1 MKIFTF
7 NDSVLKRHYKNIG
20 FSFKLILLIIALKPI
35 INVLEDTSF
44 INLPISI
51 LQVIGLLL
59 FTILIIGLKKRD
71 ESEYEMVF
79 FTYNIFTILY
89 VINVLFVLFNNFDFS
104 IIAMSAKV
112 LLAPL
117 MFIYFLKNLKTHSD
131 MNLILNSFLI
141 SSIPLLGTSI
151 FSIIMGESISTRG
164 FERISTAYGDIA
176 TIGISLNIILVLL
189 LYRFLSS
196 KIRLVTLLGY
206 ISISILVLIN
216 IVHAT
221 STIIFFS
228 IIILFLYYQYKE
240 KFFIGFIVSAILIV
254 GSYFTIQNWS
264 YRFIDNFFGKELEI
278 ITSEESQFRFDDDVM
293 FHGRMGRFKIHF
305 DYYLEQN
312 TFNLF
317 FGGLSIKY
325 PYMMG
330 HGTHNDFL
338 RILFTTGILGFIIY
352 VSFLILMIIKS
363 IMSSNIY
370 NKFLLQSGL
379 LILLLYSITLTP
391 STYVDLNLFLIPT
404 FIYVIKT
411 ERRIKL
417 F

>member
-1 MKIFTF
+1 MRIFTF
-7 NDSVLKRHYKNIG
+7 NDIALKRHYKSIG
-20 FSFKLILLIIALKPI
+20 YSFKLILIIIALKPI

-51 LQVIGLLL
+51 LQ
-59 FTILIIGLKKRD
+59 IIGLVLFVLLIVGLKKID
-71 ESEYEMVF
+71 TSKYEMIF
-79 FTYNIFTILY
+79 FIYKMFIILY
-89 VINVLFVLFNNFDFS
+89 VINVLLVTFNNFDFS

-117 MFIYFLKNLKTHSD
+117 MFIYFLKNLRTHSD

-141 SSIPLLGTSI
+141 SSIPLLSTSI
-151 FSIIMGESISTRG
+151 FSIIIGESISTRG

-176 TIGISLNIILVLL
+176 TIGISLNIVLVLL

-196 KIRLVTLLGY
+196 KISLFILLGY
-206 ISISILVLIN
+206 IFVSILVLVN
-216 IVHAT
+216 IVHAA

-240 KFFIGFIVSAILIV
+240 RFFIGIVVSGILII
-254 GSYFTIQNWS
+254 GSYFTLQDWS
-264 YRFIDNFFGKELEI
+264 YRFINSFFGKELEMI
-278 ITSEESQFRFDDDVM
+278 SSQESQYRFNDDVM
-293 FHGRMGRFKIHF
+293 FHGRMGRFKRHF

-317 FGGLSIKY
+317 LGGLSIKY

-338 RILFTTGILGFIIY
+338 RILFTTGIVGFMLY
-352 VSFLILMIIKS
+352 VSFLLLMLFKS
-363 IMSSNIY
+363 IIISNVY
-370 NKFLLQSGL
+370 NKFLLQSAL
-379 LILLLYSITLTP
+379 LILILYSITLTP
-391 STYVDLNLFLIPT
+391 STYVDLNLFLMPT
-404 FIYVIKT
+404 FIYVIKS
-411 ERRIKL
+411 E
-417 F
+417 

>member
-7 NDSVLKRHYKNIG
+7 NDIALKRHYKSIG

-51 LQVIGLLL
+51 LQ
-59 FTILIIGLKKRD
+59 IIGLVLFVLLVTGSKKID
-71 ESEYEMVF
+71 ESKYETIFFIYKVF
-79 FTYNIFTILY
+79 IILY
-89 VINVLFVLFNNFDFS
+89 VINVLLVFINNFDLS
-104 IIAMSAKV
+104 IVAMSAKV

-117 MFIYFLKNLKTHSD
+117 MFIYFLKNLRTHSD

-151 FSIIMGESISTRG
+151 FSIIIGESISTRG

-176 TIGISLNIILVLL
+176 TIGISLNIVLVLL

-196 KIRLVTLLGY
+196 KMSLVILLGY
-206 ISISILVLIN
+206 ISISILVLVN

-228 IIILFLYYQYKE
+228 LIILFLYYQYKE
-240 KFFIGFIVSAILIV
+240 RFFIGIIVSGILII
-254 GSYFTIQNWS
+254 GSYFTLQDWS
-264 YRFIDNFFGKELEI
+264 YRFINSFFGKELELI
-278 ITSEESQFRFDDDVM
+278 SPQESQYRFDDDVM
-293 FHGRMGRFKIHF
+293 FHGRMGRFKRHF

-338 RILFTTGILGFIIY
+338 RILFTTGIVGLILY
-352 VSFLILMIIKS
+352 VSSLLLMIIKS
-363 IMSSNIY
+363 IIIYNIY
-370 NKFLLQSGL
+370 NKFLLQSAL

-391 STYVDLNLFLIPT
+391 STYVDLNLFLMPT
-404 FIYVIKT
+404 FIYVIKS
-411 ERRIKL
+411 E
-417 F
+417 